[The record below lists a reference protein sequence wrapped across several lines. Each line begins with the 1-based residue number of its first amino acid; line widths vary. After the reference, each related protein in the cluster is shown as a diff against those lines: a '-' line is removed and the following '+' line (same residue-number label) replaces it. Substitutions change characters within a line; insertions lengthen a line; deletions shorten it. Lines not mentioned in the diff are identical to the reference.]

1 MKENNTNLD
10 KVLSVLKDHGE
21 FIRKKKLE
29 EKANRKIFPSNSFR
43 SSNGRQGQSK
53 RPRGRF
59 FFAPNLL
66 NHWASRSNKGEI
78 QFLYSHSTTHKK
90 KMESIVHVFLYS
102 RLKFPKLGNNSY
114 RWQQVVSEFSF
125 FKENEEKLKEYVDNY
140 QRMMRSRRFPEWQE
154 EKEKDAREKSYTGWT
169 AQKGEMY
176 FSFAERKWKIL
187 LKSLLEPRLL
197 RLFFSPK
204 EKLKLQIH
212 FIKSPWLTSSLC
224 ARYFLWR
231 LRQRRCNFKRLLK
244 NFVSYTQFYGGE
256 KHNLYGIFISGA
268 GRFTKKQ
275 RASYVK
281 VQRGRVPFSTPTAP
295 MDYTDVSI
303 PLKYGACSVRVWV
316 CHLREK

>member
-1 MKENNTNLD
+1 MKENNAKLNEI
-10 KVLSVLKDHGE
+10 LSVFKKHGE
-21 FIRKKKLE
+21 FIRKRNLNEKMVRNDKL
-29 EKANRKIFPSNSFR
+29 NVSR
-43 SSNGRQGQSK
+43 SS
-53 RPRGRF
+53 RGRF
-59 FFAPNLL
+59 FFSPNLL
-66 NHWASRSNKGEI
+66 SHWANRSSKGDI
-78 QFLYSHSTTHKK
+78 QFLYSHSTICDYG
-90 KMESIVHVFLYS
+90 MEVKIHIFLYS
-102 RLKFPKLGNNSY
+102 RLKFPHLRNSNY
-114 RWQQVVSEFSF
+114 RWQQIVSEFSF
-125 FKENEEKLKEYVDNY
+125 FKEDEKKLKDYVDDY

-154 EKEKDAREKSYTGWT
+154 EKEKEAQNRSYMGWT
-169 AQKGEMY
+169 AQKDEMY
-176 FSFAERKWKIL
+176 FSFAERKWRTF

-197 RLFFSPK
+197 RLFFSSR
-204 EKLKLQIH
+204 EKPNVQIH

-244 NFVSYTQFYGGE
+244 NFVSYTKFYGGE

-303 PLKYGACSVRVWV
+303 PLKYGACSVRVWL
-316 CHLREK
+316 CHLRGK